1 MRALCSRR
9 CWQECR
15 NQHARSRWKPSKLPT
30 PLYKSRSKILIPK
43 KFNPGSV
50 TRLPPRQPTE
60 RGLHSQLCTQPEG
73 KMPSGEQAP
82 QEGWGPRCFH
92 TKDPL
97 KKDRRA
103 RHGGRI
109 TRHAERRCKTSHFSM
124 SHQWKDQIRRPMGGL
139 GRSRL
144 RIPATAGR
152 MLRVQPLHCPAL
164 SFPRGNAALG
174 SRWSGFHGIPK
185 RRGPRDAGMHPVVFV
200 PQCGVF
206 PTPFPQ
212 PLTFP
217 METKRV
223 PFPGAS
229 GLLHSSAAVPCTS
242 VVPQTLRD

>member
-1 MRALCSRR
+1 MFSYQGSFKKRQASEARRQDHPTCRAPLQNKSFFHESPVERPDQASHGWAWPEPAPHPR
-9 CWQECR
+9 HGQED
-15 NQHARSRWKPSKLPT
+15 AASAAPSLPC
-30 PLYKSRSKILIPK
+30 
-43 KFNPGSV
+43 
-50 TRLPPRQPTE
+50 
-60 RGLHSQLCTQPEG
+60 SQLSQG
-73 KMPSGEQAP
+73 
-82 QEGWGPRCFH
+82 
-92 TKDPL
+92 D
-97 KKDRRA
+97 
-103 RHGGRI
+103 
-109 TRHAERRCKTSHFSM
+109 
-124 SHQWKDQIRRPMGGL
+124 
-139 GRSRL
+139 
-144 RIPATAGR
+144 
-152 MLRVQPLHCPAL
+152 
-164 SFPRGNAALG
+164 AALG